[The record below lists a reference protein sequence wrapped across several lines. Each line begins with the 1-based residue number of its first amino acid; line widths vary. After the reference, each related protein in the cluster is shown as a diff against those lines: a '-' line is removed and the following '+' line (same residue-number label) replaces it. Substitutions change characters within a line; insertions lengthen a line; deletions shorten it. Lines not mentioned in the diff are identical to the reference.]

1 MHQLVKKT
9 LIDALCI
16 CEKRLSLFVTCSWPE
31 NIRRTLV
38 SVNVCVRLFAACGIC
53 DFQHSG
59 RSRSS
64 QAGPTGACHTNL
76 AQRYC
81 SQLEQIITY
90 EGSETL
96 Y

>member
-1 MHQLVKKT
+1 MKKISLLVT
-9 LIDALCI
+9 
-16 CEKRLSLFVTCSWPE
+16 FSWPE
-31 NIRRTLV
+31 NIRHTLV
-38 SVNVCVRLFAACGIC
+38 SVTVCVPLFAACGIC

-81 SQLEQIITY
+81 SQLEQISTH
-90 EGSETL
+90 EGSEIP